1 MASSADSNS
10 QNAFSIESVDSI
22 SSSAAT
28 VTGTFPITSNM
39 MTMSAVGVAT
49 LKVTST
55 TKASDPTLGQK

>member
-10 QNAFSIESVDSI
+10 QNAFSIESADLI

-28 VTGTFPITSNM
+28 IRGNFPITSNM
-39 MTMSAVGVAT
+39 MTMSSVGVAS